1 MKKKLDLRMQDNIP
15 GIRIEQ
21 ARVKNPN
28 QSMPVTA
35 KAKMGIRGTQLKN
48 K

>member
-1 MKKKLDLRMQDNIP
+1 MKKKLDLRMQDNVP

-21 ARVKNPN
+21 AKVKNPN

-35 KAKMGIRGTQLKN
+35 KAKMAIRGTQLKN